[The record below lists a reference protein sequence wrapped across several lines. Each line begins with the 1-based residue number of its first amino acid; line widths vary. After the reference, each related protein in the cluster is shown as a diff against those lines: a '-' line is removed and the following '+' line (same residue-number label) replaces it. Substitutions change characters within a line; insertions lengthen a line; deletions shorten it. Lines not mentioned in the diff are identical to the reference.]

1 MHAAQVAAICLQ
13 HTAFMSG
20 KPTIIQGGMGAGV
33 SSWLLARAV
42 SSLGQLGVVSGVA
55 LDAILARRLQDG
67 DGDGSTRRALDQFPI
82 RAMAERV
89 LQKYFVPGGKQAVAP
104 YRAVP
109 MHSVGE
115 ARSLTEL
122 CIVGNFVEVFLAREG
137 HDHPVGINY
146 LEKIQIPHLPSI
158 YGAMLAGVG
167 FVLVGAGIATRIP
180 GVLDRFVNH
189 QPASYELAVTGAE
202 SGEITAM
209 HFDPRDYASDL
220 PPLQRPQ
227 FLAIVSSNVLATTLI
242 RRSTGRV
249 DGFIIEGPDAGGH
262 NAPPRGKLQLDDTGQ
277 PVYGEKDLVDLEKI
291 RELGLP
297 FWLAGRQATP
307 ERLQAAR
314 RAGAT
319 GIQVGT
325 AFAFCEESGLKRE
338 YREAL
343 LQKSVSKTASV
354 FTDPLASPTSFPF
367 KVAMLENTLSDAPV
381 YQARERVCDLGF
393 LREAYRTAEGSVGY
407 RCPAEPIDAYV
418 NKGGDVANTAGRKC
432 LCNALVSNIGM
443 AQTRKGGYV
452 EPPFI
457 TAGDD
462 LVDIARFL
470 PPGQSTYSA
479 KNVVEALLAGA

>member
-1 MHAAQVAAICLQ
+1 
-13 HTAFMSG
+13 MSG

-33 SSWLLARAV
+33 SSYRLANTV
-42 SSLGQLGVVSGVA
+42 SALGQLGVVSGVA

-67 DGDGSTRRALDQFPI
+67 DSDGSIRRALDHFPI
-82 RAMAERV
+82 RSMAERV
-89 LQKYFVPGGKQAVAP
+89 LEKYFIPGGKAAGASF
-104 YRAVP
+104 RTVP
-109 MHSVGE
+109 MHSLGE

-137 HDHPVGINY
+137 HDRPVGINY
-146 LEKIQIPHLPSI
+146 LEKIQLPHLPSI

-167 FVLVGAGIATRIP
+167 VVLVGAGIATRIP

-189 QPASYELAVTGAE
+189 QPATYELTVSGAQP
-202 SGEITAM
+202 GEISAM
-209 HFDPRDYASDL
+209 HFDPRDYAPDL
-220 PPLQRPQ
+220 PPLHRPE

-249 DGFIIEGPDAGGH
+249 DGFIVEGPDAGGH
-262 NAPPRGKLQLDDTGQ
+262 NAPPRGKLQLDDSGQ

-297 FWLAGRQATP
+297 FWLAGQQATP
-307 ERLQAAR
+307 EKLQAAR

-325 AFAFCEESGLKRE
+325 AFAFCEESGLKQE
-338 YREAL
+338 YRDAL
-343 LQKSVSKTASV
+343 LQKSVAKTARV

-367 KVAMLENTLSDAPV
+367 KVAMLAGTLSDESV
-381 YQARERVCDLGF
+381 YLERKRVCDLGF
-393 LREAYRTAEGSVGY
+393 LREAYRTSEGAVGY
-407 RCPAEPIDAYV
+407 RCPAEPIDAYIS
-418 NKGGDVANTAGRKC
+418 KGGDSASAAGRKC

-443 AQTRKGGYV
+443 AQIRTGGYV

-462 LVDIARFL
+462 LADIARFI
-470 PPGQSTYSA
+470 PAGQSTYSA
-479 KNVVEALLAGA
+479 RNVIEALLTEPVATPHDAAL

>member
-1 MHAAQVAAICLQ
+1 MPHQVVAICVQ
-13 HTAFMSG
+13 HFSLMSD

-33 SSWLLARAV
+33 SSWRLARAV

-55 LDAILARRLQDG
+55 LDAILARRLQHG
-67 DGDGSTRRALDQFPI
+67 DGDGSLRRALDQFPI
-82 RAMAERV
+82 RSMAERV
-89 LQKYFVPGGKQAVAP
+89 LRKYFVPGGKQAGAP
-104 YRAVP
+104 YLAVP
-109 MHSVGE
+109 VHSVEE

-137 HDHPVGINY
+137 HDRPVGINY
-146 LEKIQIPHLPSI
+146 LEKIQMPHLPSI
-158 YGAMLAGVG
+158 YGGMLAGVAV
-167 FVLVGAGIATRIP
+167 VLMGAGIATRIP
-180 GVLDRFVNH
+180 GVLDRFETH
-189 QPASYELAVTGAE
+189 QPATYEITVTGAE

-209 HFDPRDYASDL
+209 HFDPRDYAPNL
-220 PPLQRPQ
+220 PPLRRPQ
-227 FLAIVSSNVLATTLI
+227 FLAIVASNVLASTMI

-249 DGFIIEGPDAGGH
+249 DGFIVEGPEAGGH
-262 NAPPRGKLQLDDTGQ
+262 NAPPRGKAQLDDSGQ
-277 PVYGEKDLVDLEKI
+277 PVYGEKDFVDLDKI

-307 ERLQAAR
+307 EKLHAALGL
-314 RAGAT
+314 GAA

-325 AFAFCEESGLKRE
+325 AFALCEESGLKRE

-367 KVAMLENTLSDAPV
+367 KVAMLENTLSDAQV
-381 YQARERVCDLGF
+381 YLARERVCDLGF
-393 LREAYRTAEGSVGY
+393 LREAFRTADGSIGY
-407 RCPAEPIDAYV
+407 RCPAEPINAYV
-418 NKGGDVANTAGRKC
+418 SKGGDPANAAGRKC
-432 LCNALVSNIGM
+432 LCNALVSNIGL
-443 AQTRKGGYV
+443 AQTRKNGYV
-452 EPPFI
+452 EPPLI

-479 KNVVEALLAGA
+479 RDVIETLLAKA